1 MITISKI
8 DFKNKTIDN
17 VECSYGNVK
26 DIQLSMV
33 RNTFCVNVVYND
45 GESISTEVKKPKE
58 DTIDNIIEVDLN
70 NTQKE
75 QMNISCTIEEEP
87 KEEEV

>member
-1 MITISKI
+1 
-8 DFKNKTIDN
+8 
-17 VECSYGNVK
+17 
-26 DIQLSMV
+26 MV
-33 RNTFCVNVVYND
+33 RNTFCVHVVYND

>member
-1 MITISKI
+1 MITITNI
-8 DFKNKTIDN
+8 DFKQKKIQS

-26 DIQLSMV
+26 DIKLSMV

-87 KEEEV
+87 K